1 MGDDFASNYGLII
14 SCENKIQ
21 FGKNVL
27 LGWDCTFIDG
37 DGHDI
42 LNVDGVKVNQSKA
55 ISIGNHVWIAAK
67 VTGLKGC
74 SIADKSV
81 VGYGSIITKSINCEN
96 CIISGYP
103 AKQIEEN
110 ITWRH

>member
-1 MGDDFASNYGLII
+1 MIV
-14 SCENKIQ
+14 SCENEIQ
-21 FGKNVL
+21 FGKDVL

-42 LNVDGVKVNQSKA
+42 LDADGTKTNQSKA

-74 SIADKSV
+74 SIEDDSV
-81 VGYGSIITKSINCEN
+81 VGYGSIITKSMNCKN
-96 CIISGYP
+96 CIVSGYP
-103 AKQIEEN
+103 AKQIKES
-110 ITWRH
+110 ITWKH